1 MTQEDFC
8 NITIRLEDCT
18 FALIRQVENVALVR
32 SFRSIPIDEFDR
44 IAIPLIEYP
53 QHFSRMFKKHF
64 GESPSQY
71 LNSKL

>member
-32 SFRSIPIDEFDR
+32 SFRSIPIYLFVFSKS
-44 IAIPLIEYP
+44 IPYSVP
-53 QHFSRMFKKHF
+53 RPF
-64 GESPSQY
+64 
-71 LNSKL
+71 N